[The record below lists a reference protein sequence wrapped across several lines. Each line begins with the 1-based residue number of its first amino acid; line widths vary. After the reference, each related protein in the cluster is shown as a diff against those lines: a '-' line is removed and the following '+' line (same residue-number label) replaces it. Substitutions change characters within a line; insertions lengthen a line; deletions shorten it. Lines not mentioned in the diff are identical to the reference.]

1 MFWKN
6 KYRRKYVGERKRR
19 IEGSRIL
26 FLRDGGG
33 GIFGVFLELF
43 FCFLEEEED
52 NL

>member
-6 KYRRKYVGERKRR
+6 KYRRKYVGKEEEDMEGRTLFRGWRR
-19 IEGSRIL
+19 
-26 FLRDGGG
+26 

-43 FCFLEEEED
+43 FGFLKEEED